1 MDGHHG
7 FKEYCALL
15 FIKGA
20 LLKDPERIL
29 IQQTENVRT
38 SRQVRFSNVYQIGEM
53 QRVLEGYIKE
63 AIEVE
68 KAGLKVEL
76 KSTTAFNMPEVFHG
90 ILEDLPELK
99 AALTASC

>member
-1 MDGHHG
+1 
-7 FKEYCALL
+7 
-15 FIKGA
+15 
-20 LLKDPERIL
+20 
-29 IQQTENVRT
+29 
-38 SRQVRFSNVYQIGEM
+38 M
-53 QRVLEGYIKE
+53 QRVLKGYIKE

-99 AALTASC
+99 AA